1 MLIALLAAVQAQA
14 GGIRDFLLSEPGV
27 VFRTLPQAARAGLV
41 ANAELGK
48 SRTTEATNRMGNTSK
63 IDTLTTDYVAVQL
76 SGSSSIALKMLNKGK
91 ADTVIAVI
99 ETVSTPA
106 RDSRITFYD
115 TRWKQLPAKK
125 CIKQL
130 PTMRDFFKPA
140 TPKSKL
146 NELLGD
152 IDFQLIELQW
162 TGAGFNTLTA
172 THSLK
177 SFYSKEDYQ
186 KWAPYLV
193 DTITYHIEGTTLK
206 PDKKQ

>member
-76 SGSSSIALKMLNKGK
+76 SGSSSIALKMLNKSK

-115 TRWKQLPAKK
+115 TRHAQEQTQRVAGRHRLPAHRAA
-125 CIKQL
+125 
-130 PTMRDFFKPA
+130 MDR
-140 TPKSKL
+140 SR
-146 NELLGD
+146 
-152 IDFQLIELQW
+152 LQHPHRH
-162 TGAGFNTLTA
+162 A
-172 THSLK
+172 
-177 SFYSKEDYQ
+177 
-186 KWAPYLV
+186 
-193 DTITYHIEGTTLK
+193 
-206 PDKKQ
+206 

>member
-1 MLIALLAAVQAQA
+1 MLIALLAAAQAQA

-76 SGSSSIALKMLNKGK
+76 SGSSSVALKMLNKGK

-130 PTMRDFFKPA
+130 PAMR
-140 TPKSKL
+140 
-146 NELLGD
+146 D

>member
-1 MLIALLAAVQAQA
+1 MLIALMAAVQVKA
-14 GGIRDFLLSEPGV
+14 GGIRDFFMSEPGV

-63 IDTLTTDYVAVQL
+63 IDTLSADYIAVRL
-76 SGSSSIALKMLNKGK
+76 SGSSSIALKMLNKGT

-115 TRWKQLPAKK
+115 TRWKQLPTKK

-130 PTMRDFFKPA
+130 PTMRDFFKPT

-146 NELLGD
+146 TELLGD
-152 IDFQLIELQW
+152 IDFQLIELHW
-162 TGAGFNTLTA
+162 TGEGFNTLTA
-172 THSLK
+172 TQSLK
-177 SFYSKEDYQ
+177 SFYSKDDYQ

-206 PDKKQ
+206 PDKKR